1 MKKILYISAGAGS
14 GKTTELVNRLVDVL
28 KNHKD
33 IKPSEIM
40 MTTFSR
46 AAANELRER
55 TRAGLLKK
63 GLVKQASELDAA
75 SIGTIHSICLG
86 FLQKYWYLVGIS
98 PEPKQ
103 LEENDF
109 KSFADKSIN
118 QIVSE
123 SDIWQFEQWRKE
135 LEITKGLFHEE
146 DYTYWR
152 DLLKTMVEKVRYYK
166 IENLKDSC
174 KKSKDE
180 IRNCFSRHQFD
191 KTHYYDSL
199 VAKYLAAN
207 ATDVKKDGTLT
218 ANAQKRKENINKYNP
233 LKDGPENFPKSGA
246 GCIKEIND
254 KIVDYLNASFSFTK
268 AKEDIL
274 CNITDKLFEL
284 LEKWKD
290 EFDKF
295 KKTHQLLDYND
306 MELYFQELLTYDEVK
321 KEISSRYKL
330 IMVDEYQDCNS
341 IQVKIFDTLS
351 DLIADHSP
359 LDYSSIWVGDP
370 KQAIYGFRGS
380 DTELT
385 KSVGDAI
392 RMNET
397 EGVSGFKTE
406 PLDKSYRS
414 RPDLVAFAND
424 IFVPIF
430 TGGCFGMDK
439 REVELGYGRTDPS
452 EMKEQDV
459 SLRWN
464 LTNKEDELA
473 ARLKQ
478 MVESRKYKIEEDK
491 IVRELQYKDIAIL
504 TRNNFSI
511 DGIAN
516 SMRKIGIPVCA
527 PEAKSFSRTEIQLL
541 LALLQYAKEPKYRR
555 HLRLDII
562 HLLKNESTTDLLND
576 YIGYIDGKIKE
587 EVDEDGRKK
596 YIYPDDWRDDDQLI
610 KLVEKISKECYAK
623 NMHDTLATF
632 VDRLHLMDVV
642 NRWGDAEIR
651 KENISNFLKRAT
663 QYDNHCEQMKLDDD
677 GRKFSKLV
685 QYLIDTPDVAALDL
699 DRDAVKVI
707 TLHKSKGLGW
717 PVVILYDLDNN
728 VLTTEKIAEREFVG
742 VREQK
747 EGKDNWLRVFP
758 PMGKMLNSAAS
769 KTLSKAVSQE
779 LSKEPYFISS
789 RERLL
794 KEEARLFYV
803 GFTRAR
809 DLLVFATN
817 NGNTQWMDE
826 ILNIGEL
833 TSKSIMD
840 KTVEVEYTPDET
852 PSRLKETYTEIDTSA
867 LEFNKEET
875 QHLVNPSKMPHC
887 DIKYD
892 VECLELSGAAFEV
905 NKDNERMSTIG
916 TCIHNI
922 YAAYNENLKEEDSV
936 EMAQNIITAYG
947 LQDVID
953 APKVVNAIKLLY
965 KELKSSFGEPESIGH
980 EVPFAMAM
988 EGDQLLHGE
997 IDLLW
1002 KTKKGV
1008 VLVDFKNIEN
1018 ETPNPEHY
1026 FAQMSA
1032 YEKAISKA
1040 GLNCISIVLYYANHG
1055 KMVVLNRQCIA

>member
-1 MKKILYISAGAGS
+1 M
-14 GKTTELVNRLVDVL
+14 
-28 KNHKD
+28 
-33 IKPSEIM
+33 
-40 MTTFSR
+40 
-46 AAANELRER
+46 
-55 TRAGLLKK
+55 
-63 GLVKQASELDAA
+63 
-75 SIGTIHSICLG
+75 
-86 FLQKYWYLVGIS
+86 
-98 PEPKQ
+98 
-103 LEENDF
+103 
-109 KSFADKSIN
+109 
-118 QIVSE
+118 
-123 SDIWQFEQWRKE
+123 
-135 LEITKGLFHEE
+135 FHEE

-152 DLLKTMVEKVRYYK
+152 DLLKTMVEKVRYYG
-166 IENLKDSC
+166 IENMTDSRN
-174 KKSKDE
+174 KSKDE
-180 IRNCFSRHQFD
+180 IRNCFSRHQFV
-191 KTHYYDSL
+191 KTHYDSL

-233 LKDGPENFPKSGA
+233 LIDGPENFPKSGA

-254 KIVDYLNASFSFTK
+254 EIVDYLNASFSFTK

-274 CNITDKLFEL
+274 SNITDKLFEL

-321 KEISSRYKL
+321 EEISNRYKL

-341 IQVKIFDTLS
+341 IQVDIFDTLS
-351 DLIADHSP
+351 DLIAGNSP

-392 RMNET
+392 RKNET

-414 RPDLVAFAND
+414 RPDLVGFAND
-424 IFVPIF
+424 IFVSIF
-430 TGGCFGMDK
+430 TGKSFGMDK
-439 REVELGYGRTDPS
+439 SEVELGCGRTDPS
-452 EMKEQDV
+452 EMEGQAV

-464 LTNKEDELA
+464 LTNKNKEDELA
-473 ARLKQ
+473 VRIKQ
-478 MVESRKYKIEEDK
+478 MVESRKYKIGQDK

-504 TRNNFSI
+504 TRDNYSI

-516 SMRKIGIPVCA
+516 SMRQIGIPVCA
-527 PEAKSFSRTEIQLL
+527 PESKSFSRTEIQLL
-541 LALLQYAKEPKYRR
+541 LALLQYAKELKYRR

-562 HLLKNESTTDLLND
+562 HLLKNESTTNLLND
-576 YIGYIDGKIKE
+576 YIGYIDGRIE
-587 EVDEDGRKK
+587 EKVNKDGRKE
-596 YIYPDDWRDDDQLI
+596 YIYPEDWRDDDQLI

-663 QYDNHCEQMKLDDD
+663 KYDNHCDQMELGDD
-677 GRKFSKLV
+677 GMKFSKFV
-685 QYLIDTPDVAALDL
+685 QYLIDTPDAAALDL

-747 EGKDNWLRVFP
+747 EDKGYWLRVFP
-758 PMGKMLNSAAS
+758 PMGKMLN
-769 KTLSKAVSQE
+769 KPVSQE
-779 LSKEPYFISS
+779 LSNEPYFISS

-794 KEEARLFYV
+794 KEESRLFYV

-809 DLLVFATN
+809 DLLVFAIN

-826 ILNIGEL
+826 ILNIGKL
-833 TSKSIMD
+833 MSKSIID
-840 KTVEVEYTPDET
+840 KTVEVEYTPDEI
-852 PSRLKETYTEIDTSA
+852 PSCEKEKYTEIDTSA

-875 QHLVNPSKMPHC
+875 QHLINPSKMPHC
-887 DIKYD
+887 DVKYD
-892 VECLELSGAAFEV
+892 IECLELSGAAFEV

-922 YAAYNENLKEEDSV
+922 YAAYNDNLKEEDSV
-936 EMAQNIITAYG
+936 KMAQNIITAYG

-953 APKVVNAIKLLY
+953 AKKVVNAIKLLY
-965 KELKSSFGEPESIGH
+965 KELKNRFGDPKSIGH
-980 EVPFAMAM
+980 EVPFALAM

-1002 KTKKGV
+1002 KTEKGV
-1008 VLVDFKNIEN
+1008 VLVDFKNIES

-1032 YEKAISKA
+1032 YEKAISSA
-1040 GLNCISIVLYYANHG
+1040 GLDCISIVLYYANHG
-1055 KMVVLNRQCIA
+1055 KMVVLNRR

>member
-28 KNHKD
+28 KNHQD

-55 TRAGLLKK
+55 TRAGLLKED
-63 GLVKQASELDAA
+63 LVKQASELDAA

-86 FLQKYWYLVGIS
+86 FLQKYWYLVKEGIS

-135 LEITKGLFHEE
+135 LGITKGMFYEE

-152 DLLKTMVEKVRYYK
+152 DLLKTMVEKVRYYGIK
-166 IENLKDSC
+166 NMPDSC
-174 KKSKDE
+174 NKSKAE
-180 IRNCFSRHQFD
+180 IQKCFLNHQFD
-191 KTHYYDSL
+191 QTYYDSL
-199 VAKYLAAN
+199 VYDYLAAN
-207 ATDVKKDGTLT
+207 ATNVNKDGTLKK
-218 ANAQKRKENINKYNP
+218 NAQDRQNNIKNYNP
-233 LKDGPENFPKSGA
+233 LTDGPDNFPSSGA

-254 KIVDYLNASFSFTK
+254 KIVAYLNASFSFTK

-274 CNITDKLFEL
+274 SNITDKLFEL

-321 KEISSRYKL
+321 EEISNRYKL

-341 IQVKIFDTLS
+341 IQLDIFDTLS
-351 DLIADHSP
+351 DLIAGNSP

-392 RMNET
+392 RKNET

-414 RPDLVAFAND
+414 RPDLVGFAND

-430 TGGCFGMDK
+430 TGKSFGMDK
-439 REVELGYGRTDPS
+439 SKVELGCGRTDPS
-452 EMKEQDV
+452 EMEGQAV

-464 LTNKEDELA
+464 LTNKNKEDELA
-473 ARLKQ
+473 VRIKQ
-478 MVESRKYKIEEDK
+478 MVESRKYKIGQDK

-504 TRNNFSI
+504 TRDNYSI

-516 SMRKIGIPVCA
+516 SMRQIGIPVCA
-527 PEAKSFSRTEIQLL
+527 PESKSFSRTEIQLL
-541 LALLQYAKEPKYRR
+541 LALLQYAKELKYRR

-562 HLLKNESTTDLLND
+562 HLLKNESTTNLLND
-576 YIGYIDGKIKE
+576 YIGYIDGRIE
-587 EVDEDGRKK
+587 EKVNKDGRKE
-596 YIYPDDWRDDDQLI
+596 YIYPEDWRDDDQLI

-663 QYDNHCEQMKLDDD
+663 KYDNHCDQMELGDD
-677 GRKFSKLV
+677 GMKFSKFV
-685 QYLIDTPDVAALDL
+685 QYLIDTPDAAALDL

-747 EGKDNWLRVFP
+747 EDKGYWLRVFP
-758 PMGKMLNSAAS
+758 PMGKMLN
-769 KTLSKAVSQE
+769 KPVSQE
-779 LSKEPYFISS
+779 LSNEPYFISS

-794 KEEARLFYV
+794 KEESRLFYV

-809 DLLVFATN
+809 DLLVFAIN

-826 ILNIGEL
+826 ILNIGKL
-833 TSKSIMD
+833 TSKSIID
-840 KTVEVEYTPDET
+840 KTVEVEYTPDEI
-852 PSRLKETYTEIDTSA
+852 PSCEKEKYTEIDTSA

-875 QHLVNPSKMPHC
+875 QHLINPSKMPHC
-887 DIKYD
+887 DVKYD
-892 VECLELSGAAFEV
+892 IECLELSGAAFEV

-922 YAAYNENLKEEDSV
+922 YAAYNDNLKEEDSV
-936 EMAQNIITAYG
+936 KMAQNIITAYG

-953 APKVVNAIKLLY
+953 AKKMVNAIKLLY
-965 KELKSSFGEPESIGH
+965 KELKNRFGDPKSIGH
-980 EVPFAMAM
+980 EVPFALAM

-1002 KTKKGV
+1002 KTEKGV
-1008 VLVDFKNIEN
+1008 VLVDFKNIES

-1032 YEKAISKA
+1032 YEKAISSA
-1040 GLNCISIVLYYANHG
+1040 GLDCISIVLYYANLG
-1055 KMVVLNRQCIA
+1055 KMVVLNRR

>member
-28 KNHKD
+28 KNHQD

-55 TRAGLLKK
+55 TRAGLLDE
-63 GLVKQASELDAA
+63 GLVKHASELDAA

-118 QIVSE
+118 QIVTE

-135 LEITKGLFHEE
+135 LGITKGMFYEE

-152 DLLKTMVEKVRYYK
+152 DLLKTMVEKVRYYGIK
-166 IENLKDSC
+166 NMPDSC
-174 KKSKDE
+174 NKSKAE
-180 IRNCFSRHQFD
+180 IRNCFSRHQFV
-191 KTHYYDSL
+191 KTHYDSL
-199 VAKYLAAN
+199 VADYLAAN

-218 ANAQKRKENINKYNP
+218 ANAQKRIDKIKTYNP
-233 LKDGPENFPKSGA
+233 LTDGPDDFPSSGA
-246 GCIKEIND
+246 GCIKDIND
-254 KIVDYLNASFSFTK
+254 IIVSYLNSTLGFTK
-268 AKEDIL
+268 DKEDIL
-274 CNITDKLFEL
+274 CKITDKLFEL
-284 LEKWKD
+284 LAVWKV

-295 KKTHQLLDYND
+295 KKEHQLLDYND
-306 MELYFQELLTYDEVK
+306 MELYFQELLTKKEFQEVQD
-321 KEISSRYKL
+321 EISSRYKL

-341 IQVKIFDTLS
+341 IQVNIFDTLS

-392 RMNET
+392 RKNET

-527 PEAKSFSRTEIQLL
+527 PESKSFSRTEIQLL

-562 HLLKNESTTDLLND
+562 HLLKNESTTYLLND
-576 YIGYIDGKIKE
+576 YIGYIDGRIKE
-587 EVDEDGRKK
+587 EVNKDGRKV
-596 YIYPDDWRDDDQLI
+596 YIYPDDWRDNDQLI
-610 KLVEKISKECYAK
+610 ELVEKISKECYAK

-663 QYDNHCEQMKLDDD
+663 KYDTHCDQMELGDD
-677 GRKFSKLV
+677 GRKFSKFV
-685 QYLIDTPDVAALDL
+685 QYLIDTPDAAALDL

-717 PVVILYDLDNN
+717 PVVILYDLDNG

-747 EGKDNWLRVFP
+747 EDENYWLRVFP
-758 PMGKMLNSAAS
+758 PMGKMLN
-769 KTLSKAVSQE
+769 KVVSQA
-779 LSKEPYFISS
+779 LSDEPYFISS

-794 KEEARLFYV
+794 KEESRLFYV

-852 PSRLKETYTEIDTSA
+852 PSRDEEKYTEIDTSA
-867 LEFNKEET
+867 LEFNNEET

-965 KELKSSFGEPESIGH
+965 IELKNRFGVPTSIGH
-980 EVPFAMAM
+980 EVPFALAM

-1002 KTKKGV
+1002 KTEKGV
-1008 VLVDFKNIEN
+1008 VLVDFKNIES

-1032 YEKAISKA
+1032 YEKAISGA

-1055 KMVVLNRQCIA
+1055 KMVVLNRR

>member
-28 KNHKD
+28 KNHQD

-55 TRAGLLKK
+55 TRAGLLKED
-63 GLVKQASELDAA
+63 LVKQASELDAA

-86 FLQKYWYLVGIS
+86 FLQKYWYLVKEGIS

-135 LEITKGLFHEE
+135 LGITKGMFHEE
-146 DYTYWR
+146 DYNYWR
-152 DLLKTMVEKVRYYK
+152 DLLKTMVEKVRYYR
-166 IENLKDSC
+166 IDNLKDSRN
-174 KKSKDE
+174 KSKDE
-180 IRNCFSRHQFD
+180 IRNCFSRHQFV
-191 KTHYYDSL
+191 KTHYNSL

-233 LKDGPENFPKSGA
+233 LIDGPENFPKSGA

-254 KIVDYLNASFSFTK
+254 EIVDYLNASFSFTK

-321 KEISSRYKL
+321 EEISNRYKL

-341 IQVKIFDTLS
+341 IQVDIFDTLS
-351 DLIADHSP
+351 DLIANNSP
-359 LDYSSIWVGDP
+359 LNYSSIWVGDP

-392 RMNET
+392 RENET
-397 EGVSGFKTE
+397 KRVSGFKTE

-414 RPDLVAFAND
+414 RPGLVAFAND

-430 TGGCFGMDK
+430 TGGCFSMDEK
-439 REVELGYGRTDPS
+439 EVSLECGRTDPS
-452 EMKEQDV
+452 EMKGQYV

-464 LTNKEDELA
+464 LINKEDELA
-473 ARLKQ
+473 ARIKQ

-504 TRNNFSI
+504 TRDNYSI

-516 SMRKIGIPVCA
+516 SMRQIGIPVCA

-541 LALLQYAKEPKYRR
+541 LALLQYANELKYRR

-562 HLLKNESTTDLLND
+562 HLLKNEPTTDLLNN

-587 EVDEDGRKK
+587 KVNDDGRKE

-610 KLVEKISKECYAK
+610 KLVEKISKECFAK

-663 QYDNHCEQMKLDDD
+663 QYDNHCDQMELDDD
-677 GRKFSKLV
+677 GRKFSKFV
-685 QYLIDTPDVAALDL
+685 QYLIDTPDAAALDL

-728 VLTTEKIAEREFVG
+728 VLTTEKIAGREYVG

-747 EGKDNWLRVFP
+747 EDENYWLRVFP
-758 PMGKMLNSAAS
+758 PMGKMLN
-769 KTLSKAVSQE
+769 KVVSQA
-779 LSKEPYFISS
+779 LSDEPYFISS

-794 KEEARLFYV
+794 KEESRLFYV

-817 NGNTQWMDE
+817 DDNTQWMDE
-826 ILNIGEL
+826 ILNIGKL
-833 TSKSIMD
+833 TSKSIKD
-840 KTVEVEYTPDET
+840 KTVEVEYTSDET
-852 PSRLKETYTEIDTSA
+852 PSRIKETYTEIDTST
-867 LEFNKEET
+867 LEFNKEEI
-875 QHLVNPSKMPHC
+875 QHLVNPSKIPHC
-887 DIKYD
+887 DVKYD
-892 VECLELSGAAFEV
+892 IECLELSGAAFEV

-922 YAAYNENLKEEDSV
+922 YAAYNDNLKEEDSV

-953 APKVVNAIKLLY
+953 AEKVVNAIKLLY
-965 KELKSSFGEPESIGH
+965 KELKNRFGEPISIGH
-980 EVPFAMAM
+980 EVPFALAM

-1002 KTKKGV
+1002 KTEKGV

-1032 YEKAISKA
+1032 YEKAILGA

-1055 KMVVLNRQCIA
+1055 KMVVLNRQ

>member
-28 KNHKD
+28 KNHQD

-55 TRAGLLKK
+55 TRAGLLDE
-63 GLVKQASELDAA
+63 GLVKHASELDAA

-86 FLQKYWYLVGIS
+86 FLQKYWYLVKEGIS

-135 LEITKGLFHEE
+135 LEITKGMFSEE

-152 DLLKTMVEKVRYYK
+152 DLLKTMVEKVRYYG
-166 IENLKDSC
+166 IQNLKDSC
-174 KKSKDE
+174 NKSKDE
-180 IRNCFSRHQFD
+180 IRSCFSRHQFV
-191 KTHYYDSL
+191 KTHYDSL
-199 VAKYLAAN
+199 VAKYMAAN
-207 ATDVKKDGTLT
+207 DTDVRNDGTLT
-218 ANAQKRKENINKYNP
+218 ANAQKRKDNINKYNP
-233 LKDGPENFPKSGA
+233 LIDGLEKFPSSTAK
-246 GCIKEIND
+246 CIKEIND
-254 KIVDYLNASFSFTK
+254 KIVAYLKSSFSFTK

-274 CNITDKLFEL
+274 CEITNKLFDL
-284 LEKWKD
+284 LDKWKV
-290 EFDKF
+290 EFDNF

-306 MELYFQELLTYDEVK
+306 MELYFQELLTKKEVQE
-321 KEISSRYKL
+321 EISSRYKL

-341 IQVKIFDTLS
+341 IQVDIFKTLS
-351 DLIADHSP
+351 DLIAGNSP
-359 LDYSSIWVGDP
+359 LNYSSIWVGDP

-392 RMNET
+392 RKNET

-439 REVELGYGRTDPS
+439 RDVSLGYGRTDPS
-452 EMKEQDV
+452 EMKGQDV

-473 ARLKQ
+473 ARIKQ

-516 SMRKIGIPVCA
+516 SMRQIGIPVCA

-576 YIGYIDGKIKE
+576 YIGYIDGRIKE
-587 EVDEDGRKK
+587 DVNKDGRKV
-596 YIYPDDWRDDDQLI
+596 YIYPDDWRDNDQLI
-610 KLVEKISKECYAK
+610 ELVEKISKECYAK

-663 QYDNHCEQMKLDDD
+663 KYDTHCDQMELGDD
-677 GRKFSKLV
+677 GRKFSKFV
-685 QYLIDTPDVAALDL
+685 QYLIDTPDAAALDL

-717 PVVILYDLDNN
+717 PVVILYDLDNG

-747 EGKDNWLRVFP
+747 EDENYWLRVFP
-758 PMGKMLNSAAS
+758 PMGKMLN
-769 KTLSKAVSQE
+769 KVVSQA
-779 LSKEPYFISS
+779 LSDEPYFISS

-794 KEEARLFYV
+794 KEESRLFYV

-852 PSRLKETYTEIDTSA
+852 PSREEEKYTEIDTSA
-867 LEFNKEET
+867 LEFNNEET

-965 KELKSSFGEPESIGH
+965 MELKNRFGKPISIGH
-980 EVPFAMAM
+980 EVPFALAM

-1002 KTKKGV
+1002 KTEKGV
-1008 VLVDFKNIEN
+1008 VLVDFKNIES

-1032 YEKAISKA
+1032 YEKAISGA

-1055 KMVVLNRQCIA
+1055 KMVVLNRR

>member
-28 KNHKD
+28 KNHQD

-55 TRAGLLKK
+55 TRAGLLDED
-63 GLVKQASELDAA
+63 LVKQASELDAA

-174 KKSKDE
+174 KKSKAE
-180 IRNCFSRHQFD
+180 IKKCFLNHQFD
-191 KTHYYDSL
+191 QPYYNSL
-199 VAKYLAAN
+199 VAKYLIEN
-207 ATDVKKDGTLT
+207 AKDVKKDGTLT

-233 LKDGPENFPKSGA
+233 LKYGPENFPKSGA

-254 KIVDYLNASFSFTK
+254 KIVAYLKSSFSFTK

-274 CNITDKLFEL
+274 CEITNKLFEL
-284 LEKWKD
+284 LAVWKVD
-290 EFDKF
+290 FDKF

-306 MELYFQELLTYDEVK
+306 MELYFQELLTKKEVQD
-321 KEISSRYKL
+321 EISSRYKL

-341 IQVKIFDTLS
+341 IQVDIFKTLS
-351 DLIADHSP
+351 DLIAGNSP
-359 LDYSSIWVGDP
+359 LNYSSIWVGDP

-392 RMNET
+392 RKNET

-430 TGGCFGMDK
+430 TGRCFGMDK
-439 REVELGYGRTDPS
+439 RDVSLGYGRTDPS
-452 EMKEQDV
+452 EMKGQDV

-473 ARLKQ
+473 ARIKQ

-516 SMRKIGIPVCA
+516 SMRQIGIPVCA

-576 YIGYIDGKIKE
+576 YIGYIDGKIKK
-587 EVDEDGRKK
+587 EVKEDGREV
-596 YIYPDDWRDDDQLI
+596 YIYPDDWRDNDQLI
-610 KLVEKISKECYAK
+610 ELVEKISKECYAK

-663 QYDNHCEQMKLDDD
+663 KYDTHCDQMELGDD
-677 GRKFSKLV
+677 GRKFSKFV
-685 QYLIDTPDVAALDL
+685 QYLIDTPDAAALDL

-717 PVVILYDLDNN
+717 PVVILYDLDNG
-728 VLTTEKIAEREFVG
+728 VLTTGKIAEREFVG

-747 EGKDNWLRVFP
+747 GDKDYWLRVFP
-758 PMGKMLNSAAS
+758 PMGKMLNS
-769 KTLSKAVSQE
+769 AVSQE

-817 NGNTQWMDE
+817 NQNTQWMDE
-826 ILNIGEL
+826 ILTIGEL
-833 TSKSIMD
+833 TSESIKD
-840 KTVEVEYTPDET
+840 KTVEVEYTLEET
-852 PSRLKETYTEIDTSA
+852 PSREEEKYTEIDTSA
-867 LEFNKEET
+867 LEFNNEET
-875 QHLVNPSKMPHC
+875 QHLINPSKMPHC

-965 KELKSSFGEPESIGH
+965 MELKNRFGKPISIGH
-980 EVPFAMAM
+980 EVPFALAM

-1002 KTKKGV
+1002 KTEKGV

-1032 YEKAISKA
+1032 YEKAISGA
-1040 GLNCISIVLYYANHG
+1040 GLNCISIVLFYANHG
-1055 KMVVLNRQCIA
+1055 KMVVLNRR

>member
-1 MKKILYISAGAGS
+1 MKKILYISASAGS

-28 KNHKD
+28 NNHKD
-33 IKPSEIM
+33 IKSSEIM

-118 QIVSE
+118 QIVKESE
-123 SDIWQFEQWRKE
+123 IWQFEQWRKE
-135 LEITKGLFHEE
+135 LEITKGMFHEE
-146 DYTYWR
+146 DNTYWR
-152 DLLKTMVEKVRYYK
+152 DLLKTMVEKVRYYG
-166 IENLKDSC
+166 INNVEDSRN
-174 KKSKDE
+174 KSKDE
-180 IRNCFSRHQFD
+180 IRSCFSRHKFD
-191 KTHYYDSL
+191 QIYYDSL
-199 VAKYLAAN
+199 VGKYLAAN
-207 ATDVKKDGTLT
+207 DTDVKKDGTLT
-218 ANAQKRKENINKYNP
+218 ANAQKRIDKIKAYKP
-233 LKDGPENFPKSGA
+233 LDDGLEKFPSSSA
-246 GCIKEIND
+246 NCIKEIND
-254 KIVDYLNASFSFTK
+254 EIVDYLSSTLGFTK
-268 AKEDIL
+268 EKEDIL
-274 CNITDKLFEL
+274 CEITDKLFEL
-284 LEKWKD
+284 LTKWKD
-290 EFDKF
+290 EFDRF
-295 KKTHQLLDYND
+295 KKEHQLLDYND
-306 MELYFQELLTYDEVK
+306 MELYFQRLLTEKEVQE
-321 KEISSRYKL
+321 EISSRYKL

-341 IQVKIFDTLS
+341 IQVDIFKTLS
-351 DLIADHSP
+351 DLIAGNSP
-359 LDYSSIWVGDP
+359 LDHSSIWVGDP

-392 RMNET
+392 RENEAK
-397 EGVSGFKTE
+397 GVAGFETM

-414 RPDLVAFAND
+414 RPDLVGFAND

-430 TGGCFGMDK
+430 TGKSFGMSE
-439 REVELGYGRTDPS
+439 REVSLGYGRTDPS

-504 TRNNFSI
+504 TRNNYSI
-511 DGIAN
+511 EGIAN
-516 SMRKIGIPVCA
+516 SMRQIGIPVCA
-527 PEAKSFSRTEIQLL
+527 PESKSFSRAEIQLL

-576 YIGYIDGKIKE
+576 YIGYIDGRIKE
-587 EVDEDGRKK
+587 EVNKDGRKV
-596 YIYPDDWRDDDQLI
+596 YIYPDDWRDNDQLI
-610 KLVEKISKECYAK
+610 KLVEKISKECFAK

-651 KENISNFLKRAT
+651 KENISNFLKRANK
-663 QYDNHCEQMKLDDD
+663 YDNHCDQMDLGDD
-677 GRKFSKLV
+677 GMKFSKFV
-685 QYLIDTPDVAALDL
+685 QYLIDTPDAAALDL

-717 PVVILYDLDNN
+717 PVVILYDLDNG

-747 EGKDNWLRVFP
+747 EGKDYWLRVFP
-758 PMGKMLNSAAS
+758 PMGKMLN
-769 KTLSKAVSQE
+769 KAVSPA
-779 LSKEPYFISS
+779 LSKETYFISS
-789 RERLL
+789 RKRLL
-794 KEEARLFYV
+794 KEETRLFYV

-826 ILNIGEL
+826 ILTIGKL

-852 PSRLKETYTEIDTSA
+852 PSRAEEKYTEIDTSV

-887 DIKYD
+887 DVNYN

-922 YAAYNENLKEEDSV
+922 YAAYNDNSKEEDSV

-953 APKVVNAIKLLY
+953 AKKVVNAIKLLY
-965 KELKSSFGEPESIGH
+965 KELKNRFGEPKSIGH
-980 EVPFAMAM
+980 EVPFALAM

-1002 KTKKGV
+1002 KTEKGV

-1032 YEKAISKA
+1032 YEKAISGA

-1055 KMVVLNRQCIA
+1055 KMVVLNRR

>member
-28 KNHKD
+28 KNHPD
-33 IKPSEIM
+33 IRPSEIM

-46 AAANELRER
+46 AAANEMRER
-55 TRAGLLKK
+55 SRAGLLEAD
-63 GLVKQASELDAA
+63 LVKQASELDAA

-118 QIVSE
+118 QIVKE

-135 LEITKGLFHEE
+135 LDITKGMFHEE

-152 DLLKTMVEKVRYYK
+152 DLLKTMVEKVRYYEIK
-166 IENLKDSC
+166 DLENSRN
-174 KKSKDE
+174 KSKDE
-180 IRNCFSRHQFD
+180 IRNCFSRHQFV
-191 KTHYYDSL
+191 KTHYDSM

-233 LKDGPENFPKSGA
+233 LIDGPENFPKSGA

-274 CNITDKLFEL
+274 CNITDKLFDL
-284 LEKWKD
+284 LAVWKV

-295 KKTHQLLDYND
+295 KKEHQLLDYND
-306 MELYFQELLTYDEVK
+306 MELYFRDLLTKEKYQEAQ

-392 RMNET
+392 RKNET

-459 SLRWN
+459 SLLWN

-473 ARLKQ
+473 ARIKQ
-478 MVESRKYKIEEDK
+478 MVESWKYKIGEKQDK

-527 PEAKSFSRTEIQLL
+527 PESKSFSRTEIQLL

-562 HLLKNESTTDLLND
+562 HLLKNESTTYLLND
-576 YIGYIDGKIKE
+576 YIGYIDGRIKK
-587 EVDEDGRKK
+587 EVNKDGRKV
-596 YIYPDDWRDDDQLI
+596 YIYPDDWRDNDQLI
-610 KLVEKISKECYAK
+610 ELVEKISKECYAK

-677 GRKFSKLV
+677 GRKFSKFV
-685 QYLIDTPDVAALDL
+685 QYLIDTPDAAALDL

-717 PVVILYDLDNN
+717 PVVILYDLDNS

-747 EGKDNWLRVFP
+747 DGENYWLRVFP
-758 PMGKMLNSAAS
+758 QMGKMLS
-769 KTLSKAVSQE
+769 KNVSQA
-779 LSKEPYFISS
+779 LSDEPYFTCS
-789 RERLL
+789 RKRLL

-817 NGNTQWMDE
+817 DGNTKWMNE
-826 ILNIGEL
+826 ILTIGGL

-852 PSRLKETYTEIDTSA
+852 PSREEEKYTEIDTSA

-922 YAAYNENLKEEDSV
+922 YAAYNDNLKEEDSV

-947 LQDVID
+947 LQDVIV

-965 KELKSSFGEPESIGH
+965 IELKKRFGEPISIGH
-980 EVPFAMAM
+980 EVPFSLAM

-1002 KTKKGV
+1002 KTEKGA

-1032 YEKAISKA
+1032 YEKAISSA

-1055 KMVVLNRQCIA
+1055 KMVVLNRQ